1 MHSDRLKRREFIT
14 LMGGAAAWPL
24 TARAQQATMPVIG
37 VLGSATA
44 KEWAPSV
51 AAFLRGF
58 SEAGFAEGRNAAIEY
73 RWAENQYHRLP
84 SLVAELIQHQ
94 VSVIAALTTPSA
106 IAAKAATTTIPIVFT
121 TIADPVQIGLVA
133 SLNRP
138 GGNLTGVTFLNVEI
152 VPKMLELLHEVV
164 PTATT
169 MAALVNPTN
178 PNANTW
184 STSLQVAARTLGLGL
199 NVLEASTAQDI
210 DSAFAALIPPRVG
223 GLVMVDDVFFI
234 TREEQ
239 LAALALRHKLP
250 TIFQRRE
257 AVVAGGLMSYA
268 GSASDAYRQAGVYT
282 GRVLKGE
289 KPADLPVQRSA
300 KVELVINLKTAKM
313 LGLAFP
319 ITLLGRA
326 DEVVE

>member
-1 MHSDRLKRREFIT
+1 VRRREFIT
-14 LMGGAAAWPL
+14 LVGGAVTAWPL
-24 TARAQQATMPVIG
+24 AARAQQPAMPVIG
-37 VLGSATA
+37 LLGSATA
-44 KEWAPSV
+44 REWAPLV
-51 AAFLRGF
+51 ASFLRGL
-58 SEAGFAEGRNAAIEY
+58 SEAGFAEGRDVAIEY
-73 RWAENQYHRLP
+73 RWAENQYDRLP
-84 SLVAELIQHQ
+84 SLVAELIHQQ

-106 IAAKAATTTIPIVFT
+106 IAAKAATAIIPIVFT

-138 GGNLTGVTFLNVEI
+138 GGNLTGVTILNVEI

-178 PNANTW
+178 PNANSW
-184 STSLQVAARTLGLGL
+184 STGLQVAARTLGLEL
-199 NVLEASTAQDI
+199 NVLKASTERDI
-210 DSAFAALIPPRVG
+210 DKAFENLISLRVG
-223 GLVMVDDVFFI
+223 GLVIVNDVFLI

-250 TIFQRRE
+250 TIFQTRE
-257 AVVAGGLMSYA
+257 TVVAGGLMSYA

-289 KPADLPVQRSA
+289 RPADLPVQQST
-300 KVELVINLKTAKM
+300 KVEFVINLKTAKM
-313 LGLAFP
+313 LGLTFP

-326 DEVVE
+326 DEVIE